1 MLGSII
7 IYAVKENIIEGI
19 ENVRQSVSVY
29 FLFCIIYGGGRN
41 QVIWNPLGGENSKC
55 ILGPEVEQAW
65 LLEKFPKTPLGW

>member
-29 FLFCIIYGGGRN
+29 FLFCIWWREKPSDLESLRWREQ
-41 QVIWNPLGGENSKC
+41 QVHP
-55 ILGPEVEQAW
+55 GP
-65 LLEKFPKTPLGW
+65 